1 MQVEG
6 APVAVRQARA
16 AKQGDELS
24 NRQRA
29 TIRRDL
35 RARQRTVAADVV
47 DLGGEVL
54 TKVQDAYNGVAVQI
68 KARNVPRLAAL
79 PSVKSVRD
87 VQLFR
92 PTNADSVP
100 FLGTPGVWENF
111 GLTGENIKVGIIDT
125 GIDYTHANFG
135 GPGTEEAFADN
146 DGTVIEPGTF
156 PTDKVVGGFD
166 FVGDDYDASSENPD
180 INTAQPDPDPLDCN
194 GHGSHVAGTA
204 GGPGVL
210 ADGSTFDGPY
220 DSTTHDNTFRV
231 GPGVAPEADLFALR
245 VFGCGG
251 SASTEVIIQA
261 LDFAVEHDLDVVN
274 MSLGSPYGR
283 PDDPLSV
290 ASDNTVKAGVV
301 VVASAGNSGEANY
314 ITDAPAAATRALSV
328 AAMDSIATI
337 DVADFTVNGETI
349 TLQNSNGADVAEPIT
364 GPVFVLQD
372 DPETVEDESL
382 GCTPEDF
389 EGAQEGDI
397 VVTFRGVCPR
407 IDRAIIGQEL
417 NLAAV
422 VFIND
427 ADGSPPV
434 EGPIPGVDIPFLGA
448 TPEQEEFL
456 VAADGETATITDA
469 GTVPNPTFRTLASFT
484 SNGPRN
490 GDSGAKPEI
499 AGPGV
504 SINSALVG
512 SGTEGTRLSGTS
524 MSAPHVAGVAALHR
538 EAHPNWSVVHTK
550 AALVNTAEPD
560 QIVDYSVSRA
570 GAGLVDP
577 QDAVRT
583 PVVAVTG
590 PASASLSFG
599 FAETERRITK
609 TQQITLR
616 NHSDTAHTYITR
628 ADMDADA
635 GGGASVCVHAP
646 RVRVPAKGSRVVRV
660 RFHFDASEA
669 PTGFTPATGNVVFS
683 PIRPV
688 FGGSQLSDLRV
699 PYVAVP
705 RAISDIETRPGRV
718 GADEAEAN
726 FRTHNRSAV
735 PGTADVYAWGL
746 EDRREGLA
754 TNDVRAVGVQAFPDD
769 DIGVFAF
776 NTYSDVS
783 NPAVNEWD
791 VLLDTDDDGE
801 HEFAVIGFDIGPVLG
816 VLEGFL
822 GSFTVNLETGEIV
835 NAFFAGG
842 GLNTSTVLLPFQLSD
857 VGLAPDSDSDFS
869 YITGVFSQEGLAFGD
884 EIVDGVGHFDAFS
897 QPVETGAF
905 FELGPR
911 ERIRWRA
918 GINRE
923 QLADT
928 PVRGF
933 MIVNAENHTGRRQA
947 SLIRVNR

>member
-1 MQVEG
+1 
-6 APVAVRQARA
+6 
-16 AKQGDELS
+16 
-24 NRQRA
+24 
-29 TIRRDL
+29 
-35 RARQRTVAADVV
+35 
-47 DLGGEVL
+47 
-54 TKVQDAYNGVAVQI
+54 
-68 KARNVPRLAAL
+68 
-79 PSVKSVRD
+79 
-87 VQLFR
+87 
-92 PTNADSVP
+92 
-100 FLGTPGVWENF
+100 
-111 GLTGENIKVGIIDT
+111 
-125 GIDYTHANFG
+125 
-135 GPGTEEAFADN
+135 
-146 DGTVIEPGTF
+146 
-156 PTDKVVGGFD
+156 
-166 FVGDDYDASSENPD
+166 
-180 INTAQPDPDPLDCN
+180 
-194 GHGSHVAGTA
+194 
-204 GGPGVL
+204 
-210 ADGSTFDGPY
+210 
-220 DSTTHDNTFRV
+220 
-231 GPGVAPEADLFALR
+231 LR

-314 ITDAPAAATRALSV
+314 ITGAPAAATRALSV

-635 GGGASVCVHAP
+635 GGGASVRVHAP